1 MTPQQ
6 ITINGK
12 PVSIIFN
19 MSTVLAFEEKTGK
32 SFFAEDFSRFKERLL
47 IIHAAIQ
54 AADNK
59 PSVSFD
65 DLMSISDW
73 DEMSSAY
80 TAVMNQAKE
89 FFHIPLLVSESEK
102 KESDGQTEEE
112 QPKNV

>member
-19 MSTVLAFEEKTGK
+19 MSTILAFEEIAGK
-32 SFFAEDFSRFKERLL
+32 SFFAEDFSTVRQRL
-47 IIHAAIQ
+47 IIIFAAIHAADSK
-54 AADNK
+54 AD
-59 PSVSFD
+59 VTIEQ
-65 DLMSISDW
+65 LMSISDW
-73 DEMSSAY
+73 DEMSAAF

-89 FFHIPLLVSESEK
+89 FFHIPLLVAESEK
-102 KESDGQTEEE
+102 KESDGQEEE